1 MPKKKYTLDQAL
13 ERLEEITERIED
25 IATPLEQSLE
35 LYKEGVELSVFCAG
49 KIESAKQ
56 EITVLRKTAEGLF
69 ENGV

>member
-1 MPKKKYTLDQAL
+1 MTKKKLTLDQAL
-13 ERLEEITERIED
+13 ERLEEITEQMED

-49 KIESAKQ
+49 KLENAKQ

-69 ENGV
+69 EDGI